1 MVPEIPLKFQ
11 VKSRWGSIGVQGTLA
26 NVKQSPAPKPFQALT
41 FFPGSPGPPGTP
53 SLPGRPWRG
62 KEKKRETL
70 SCRKEGPAEQHCGG
84 TAGGGVVHGGGHF
97 GGHVAPGALPPA
109 GAFVVTSASR
119 KHLRGP
125 RSTEKSLVEGCS
137 GPQWRLPKHGHT
149 GGLGEPSAPV
159 LPHASAAVK
168 TPPVASVA
176 GDEPA
181 CGLSLALGTER
192 LGTIPWARCLRSLLW
207 VLSADRPDLSHP
219 ENNTGHGYE
228 PCMQEKGTLSSL

>member
-1 MVPEIPLKFQ
+1 MAFKGHLLTS
-11 VKSRWGSIGVQGTLA
+11 SRAPPQSHSRHSHSSRVLRGPQAPRLSQGDPGGGKKR
-26 NVKQSPAPKPFQALT
+26 NVRLSAA
-41 FFPGSPGPPGTP
+41 
-53 SLPGRPWRG
+53 
-62 KEKKRETL
+62 EKKVQL
-70 SCRKEGPAEQHCGG
+70 SNI
-84 TAGGGVVHGGGHF
+84 AGAPRGVAWCTVGGHF